1 MPAKTNSSAPNKAPN
16 TKDFVE
22 DYLADWGNDEDPF
35 RSPSPQAG
43 AGGAG
48 ASKKSNGKKRKGDDA
63 LGLEEQLDVAK
74 KARVPRVKLDET
86 RLLSD
91 KGIPEL
97 QKRAKKLR
105 LKGKGHEFSDASRLL
120 SFYQQWLDDLFPKAT
135 FLDAL
140 AMVEKVG
147 HKTLVKNARL
157 KWIDESKPKPAML
170 FDDDEDPF
178 NEGSTVPRQASRI
191 APIFEKSKSAAPDH
205 PGDDDLSGD
214 DDIYNASPRRNVQP
228 LTAGS
233 GGGDVPDED
242 DLDALMA
249 EAEAEGNGTTQAKVT
264 TRTTIPNF
272 VSIFGGGSGTPAP
285 PKPVSQQG
293 PSAEPDE
300 DEMDALL
307 AEAEAQSAPA
317 PSRPENSGP
326 LGSIFGGG
334 PKPNA
339 PRPLVVL
346 DDDDDDLDA
355 LMAEAEAQAAPPA
368 SSKPTATTAQST
380 SAVGGEKAREVE
392 KAKPTTSQESDYDDD
407 DLDAFIAEAE
417 GLDSGGS
424 NLPVSKEN
432 GAQNRDNSFA
442 EDEEAMAEMEGL
454 W

>member
-22 DYLADWGNDEDPF
+22 DYLADWGSDEDPF

-157 KWIDESKPKPAML
+157 KWIDESKPKPAMSL
-170 FDDDEDPF
+170 DDDEDPF
-178 NEGSTVPRQASRI
+178 NEDSSVPRQASRI

-205 PGDDDLSGD
+205 PGDDDLFGD
-214 DDIYNASPRRNVQP
+214 DDIYSASPRRNVQP
-228 LTAGS
+228 PTAGS
-233 GGGDVPDED
+233 GGGDVPDDD

-272 VSIFGGGSGTPAP
+272 GSIFGGGSGTSAP
-285 PKPVSQQG
+285 PKAVSRQG

-307 AEAEAQSAPA
+307 EEAEAQSAPA

-326 LGSIFGGG
+326 LEGIFRGG

-339 PRPLVVL
+339 PRPPVVS
-346 DDDDDDLDA
+346 DDDDDLDA

-368 SSKPTATTAQST
+368 ASKPTATTVPST
-380 SAVGGEKAREVE
+380 SSEGGDKEVE
-392 KAKPTTSQESDYDDD
+392 KPKPTTSQEYDDD

-424 NLPVSKEN
+424 KPPVSKEN
-432 GAQNRDNSFA
+432 GAKKMDDSFA
-442 EDEEAMAEMEGL
+442 DDEEAMAEMEGL